1 MNIFHHIMC
10 NSDIVAIS
18 MAWDGIKD
26 VFALFLEKIF
36 EFTLLMGV
44 PSYPLAI
51 LIFTIIVKV
60 LLQPLMNKQLR
71 STHQMARVQPQLL
84 EIQKKFANNRPK
96 MQEEQMKLYKEN
108 NVNPMAGCLPL
119 LVQMPILIAL
129 YSALRYFQPVAEHAA
144 YYSFLWIPNLSQ
156 PDITWLMP
164 VLVGASTFL
173 QQWVSIVNKQ
183 DKTQRMMLIIMPIM
197 FIWFVRSLP
206 AGLALYWT
214 FYSLIGA
221 ALQYYFNRKWAREDA
236 IVAEQ
241 NATAAQAILDEKR
254 AKRAARQSESGGKL
268 KQPTQPE
275 GPQLIKVEK
284 QVRKH
289 PYSDEMVTIV
299 EEKLVDSDGRPLS
312 EKLEDKSQKTP
323 KKKNLHKKK

>member
-1 MNIFHHIMC
+1 MC

-18 MAWDGIKD
+18 VAWDGIKD

-36 EFTLLMGV
+36 EFTLIIGV

-60 LLQPLMNKQLR
+60 LLQPLMNKQFR
-71 STHQMARVQPQLL
+71 STHQMARVQPQLQ

-108 NVNPMAGCLPL
+108 NINPTAGCLPL
-119 LVQMPILIAL
+119 LVQMPILLAL
-129 YSALRYFQPVAEHAA
+129 YSALRYFHPVAEYAA

-156 PDITWLMP
+156 PDTTWLMP

-173 QQWVSIVNKQ
+173 QQWVSMINKH
-183 DKTQRMMLIIMPIM
+183 DRTQQMMLIIMPIM

-236 IVAEQ
+236 IAAEQ
-241 NATAAQAILDEKR
+241 NAMAAQAILDEKR
-254 AKRAARQSESGGKL
+254 AKRTERQNKSGGKL
-268 KQPTQPE
+268 KQPTKPE

-299 EEKLVDSDGRPLS
+299 EEMQVDRDGRPLS

>member
-1 MNIFHHIMC
+1 MNIFHQIIF

-51 LIFTIIVKV
+51 LIFTVIVKV
-60 LLQPLMNKQLR
+60 ILQPLMNKQLR

-84 EIQKKFANNRPK
+84 EIQKKYANNRAR
-96 MQEEQMKLYKEN
+96 MQEEQMKLYNDN
-108 NVNPMAGCLPL
+108 NIKPMAGCLPL
-119 LVQMPILIAL
+119 LIQMPILIAL
-129 YSALRYFQPVAEHAA
+129 YSALRYFQPVAEYAS
-144 YYSFLWIPNLSQ
+144 YYSFLWITNLSQ
-156 PDITWLMP
+156 PDTTWLMP

-173 QQWVSIVNKQ
+173 QQYVSMVNKQ
-183 DKTQRMMLIIMPIM
+183 DKTQRMMLVIMPLM

-214 FYSLIGA
+214 YYSLIGA
-221 ALQYYFNRKWAREDA
+221 ALQYYFNRKWAKEDA
-236 IVAEQ
+236 LAAEQ
-241 NATAAQAILDEKR
+241 KAAAAQAVLDEKR
-254 AKRAARQSESGGKL
+254 AKRAAKQNQSGGKF

-275 GPQLIKVEK
+275 GPHLVKVEK

-289 PYSDEMVTIV
+289 PYSDEMITIV
-299 EEKLVDSDGRPLS
+299 EEQLVDNDGRPLS
-312 EKLEDKSQKTP
+312 KKLEDKSQKTP
-323 KKKNLHKKK
+323 KKKDIHKKK